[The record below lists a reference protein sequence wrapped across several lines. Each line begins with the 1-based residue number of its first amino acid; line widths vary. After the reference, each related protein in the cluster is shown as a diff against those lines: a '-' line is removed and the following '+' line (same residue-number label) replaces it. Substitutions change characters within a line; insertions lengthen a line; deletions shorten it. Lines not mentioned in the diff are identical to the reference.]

1 MQWNHGLVEALAAP
15 VWAEIQLFT
24 SDALPSLSPGCAAAL
39 TAKLSCAFIETG
51 NSMYQLTT
59 DLTEDH
65 LDQMCTDECKA
76 SIASYREAVEVACAD
91 DEYDDRGGSTSIK
104 GSSGVYRPIVLPD
117 YYFTN
122 YNQRCLKD
130 SDGGYCLFH
139 LQSTDTQDECDTC
152 GLRMFQAEISNSYF
166 YNDDLAEQYSSLT
179 SSCGVST
186 LDLPTPTPAVVTS
199 SSISTATPTSCAD
212 RSAVIQPGDTCDTF
226 AAANNVS
233 TWRMLIE
240 NGLQGGCVDFP
251 TSGTLCVTGQCQTH
265 LVTASDSC
273 MSLARKYGI
282 TITQFI
288 TWSSVLNSQCSNFDV
303 LIGHY
308 VCVSYPGRATSE
320 HNPYAN
326 GAVGGTAKAAAPVP
340 TDVAPGTNTNCGK
353 YYRVKDNDYCQ
364 AIAMAQR
371 ITVSDFI
378 FLNPQVHA
386 NCSNIRPNHS
396 YCIKPVGDI
405 EKYPG
410 YGGTTTSTPWWVGQT
425 GTRMAW
431 DDLPLATGLTSWVP
445 IVTPTTAPLAPNTRR
460 DCEEYEDNI
469 YGEIPCRWL
478 VKRVSLV
485 DFASWNP
492 SVDFYDCK
500 LANNTR
506 YSSIPW

>member
-1 MQWNHGLVEALAAP
+1 MQWNHWSVALALAAP
-15 VWAEIQLFT
+15 ACAEIQLFT
-24 SDALPSLSPGCAAAL
+24 SDEFPSLSPGCVAAL
-39 TAKLSCAFIETG
+39 TASLSCAFIESG
-51 NSMYQLTT
+51 NSMYQFTT
-59 DLTEDH
+59 DLTPDH
-65 LDQMCTDECKA
+65 LDQMCTDECKT
-76 SIASYREAVEVACAD
+76 SIASYREAVETACAD
-91 DEYDDRGGSTSIK
+91 DKYDDGDSSK
-104 GSSGVYRPIVLPD
+104 GTSGVYRPIVLPD

-130 SDGGYCLFH
+130 SDGNYCLFH
-139 LQSTDTQDECDTC
+139 LQSTDTQDECDAC
-152 GLRMFQAEISNSYF
+152 GLRMFQAELRNGYF

-186 LDLPTPTPAVVTS
+186 LDLPTPTPVVVTS
-199 SSISTATPTSCAD
+199 SSTTSTIPTSCAD

-240 NGLQGGCVDFP
+240 NGLQSGCVDFP
-251 TSGTLCVTGQCQTH
+251 SSGTLCVTGHCQTH

-273 MSLARKYGI
+273 MSLALKYGI

-320 HNPYAN
+320 HNPYAT
-326 GAVGGTAKAAAPVP
+326 GAFGATAKVAAPVP
-340 TDVAPGTNTNCGK
+340 SDIAPGTNTNCGK
-353 YYRVKDNDYCQ
+353 YYRAKENDYCQ
-364 AIAMAQR
+364 AIAMAQG
-371 ITVSDFI
+371 ITVSDLL
-378 FLNPQVHA
+378 FLNPEIHA

-396 YCIKPVGDI
+396 YCEISD
-405 EKYPG
+405 YPG
-410 YGGTTTSTPWWVGQT
+410 YGGTTSTPWWVGQT
-425 GTRMAW
+425 GTRMNW

-460 DCEEYEDNI
+460 DCEDYEDNT
-469 YGEIPCRWL
+469 YGQIPCRWL
-478 VKRVSLV
+478 VKGVSMV

-492 SVDFYDCK
+492 SVDVYDCK

-506 YSSIPW
+506 YCTLLGSGYLLNED